1 MRNTGMSTGHVKLM
15 LLLLGTISFAAV
27 WSNDQRPD
35 SLLSRE
41 VAGKVERSSHIA
53 QETVSAQLEFPV
65 VPVPATGNDVSMESL
80 QWLRFPSA
88 LHATI
93 SEPAEQNET
102 DSTWVMLE
110 ELEFVR
116 IDAFENPL
124 PRAIAPGEY
133 RVIDRF
139 GNVASQTISLEIAL
153 ATGYEIGSVERDS
166 YTARENEDRWHFI
179 RIERNLIA
187 ERESNLQSNV
197 RNAWKSVFR
206 VIGNQTE
213 RPLHDLRRPIENWLV
228 PQDIADDRSTVRR

>member
-1 MRNTGMSTGHVKLM
+1 MSTGHVKVM

-27 WSNDQRPD
+27 WSNDQRPA
-35 SLLSRE
+35 SLERRE
-41 VAGKVERSSHIA
+41 VAEKVERSSRIA
-53 QETVSAQLEFPV
+53 QESVAVQLEFPSL
-65 VPVPATGNDVSMESL
+65 PVPTTDNDVPMESL

-88 LHATI
+88 LHSTI
-93 SEPAEQNET
+93 PEPTEQIDI
-102 DSTWVMLE
+102 DSTWVLLD

-139 GNVASQTISLEIAL
+139 GHVASQTISLEIAV
-153 ATGYEIGSVERDS
+153 ATGFEIGSVERDS

-179 RIERNLIA
+179 RIERDLIA
-187 ERESNLQSNV
+187 KRESNLQSNV
-197 RNAWKSVFR
+197 RNAWKSVIR

-213 RPLHDLRRPIENWLV
+213 RPLQNLRRPIENWLA

>member
-1 MRNTGMSTGHVKLM
+1 MSTGHVKLM

-27 WSNDQRPD
+27 WSNDQSPV
-35 SLLSRE
+35 SLERRE
-41 VAGKVERSSHIA
+41 LAGKVERSSRIA
-53 QETVSAQLEFPV
+53 QEPATVQLEFPALT
-65 VPVPATGNDVSMESL
+65 VPTTDNDVSMESL
-80 QWLRFPSA
+80 QWLRFPTA

-93 SEPAEQNET
+93 PEPAEQNET

-139 GNVASQTISLEIAL
+139 GHVATQSISLEIAL
-153 ATGYEIGSVERDS
+153 ATGFEIGSVERDS

-179 RIERNLIA
+179 RIERDLIA

-197 RNAWKSVFR
+197 RNAWKTVFR

-213 RPLHDLRRPIENWLV
+213 RPLQDLRRPIENWLA
-228 PQDIADDRSTVRR
+228 PQDMADDRSTVRR